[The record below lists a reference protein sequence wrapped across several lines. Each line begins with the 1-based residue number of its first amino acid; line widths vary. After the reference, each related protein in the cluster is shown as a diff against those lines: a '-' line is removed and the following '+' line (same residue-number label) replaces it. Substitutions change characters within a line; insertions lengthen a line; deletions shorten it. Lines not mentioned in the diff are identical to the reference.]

1 MKQMEERLS
10 DALDRLSDGVAVDG
24 SVDED
29 LRPLLRLAGYLRE
42 SMVRNPA
49 PEPWRREL
57 RDWLTH
63 PRRRPWWRRLMDPVQ
78 RRLPPR
84 ARRPAVG
91 AAIGFGALA
100 AVAVGVILT
109 RQRRI
114 VSASL

>member
-1 MKQMEERLS
+1 MKPIEERLS
-10 DALDRLSDGVAVDG
+10 DALDRLSDGAALD
-24 SVDED
+24 SHVDED
-29 LRPLLRLAGYLRE
+29 LRPFVRLAGYLSE
-42 SMVRNPA
+42 SMVRIPA

-63 PRRRPWWRRLMDPVQ
+63 PRRRPWWRRLMDPLQ
-78 RRLPPR
+78 RRVPPR

-109 RQRRI
+109 RQRR
-114 VSASL
+114 VASASL